1 MDEKNSKNP
10 LLALTVATILFAAM
24 GVMVYT
30 QAPYKGIR
38 PSVPEIREPSE
49 KVRARLWQDPFQAVL
64 DYEKAQPASQKP
76 ALAKTAPGPQSS
88 PFPCISI
95 TKSPEPG
102 KKVAGGNQ
110 LEKRSNRI
118 GSHGLRGAV

>member
-1 MDEKNSKNP
+1 MDEKNGKNP
-10 LLALTVATILFAAM
+10 FLALTVATMLFAAM

-38 PSVPEIREPSE
+38 PSVPEIWEPSG
-49 KVRARLWQDPFQAVL
+49 KVKARLWQDPFQAVL
-64 DYEKAQPASQKP
+64 DYDKAKP
-76 ALAKTAPGPQSS
+76 ADKKPDLAKPAPGPQGA

-95 TKSPEPG
+95 TKPAEPG
-102 KKVAGGNQ
+102 KKVAGRNQ